1 MFDFEKMVTS
11 MRGNGVRRLE
21 LVFFDSCGKIKPNE
35 NERKAQVAALG
46 NCLCI
51 DGLNSVVVEFFPPQP
66 PPPGMLID
74 LKPPSPPIP
83 PLQPTTEPEKHDDR
97 VDALSYAAEAAKP
110 AAEEAAVKDTAPEP
124 KDLPKPQ
131 GPEKKAEPVAEPEK
145 PAEAAAKPKRER
157 KERKPGAETETKAPE
172 QPAAA
177 MAKPDKV
184 YDVFVETVEQD
195 DGTKADV
202 KRGLIAQMTLD
213 DMLRVNATFCLGLDT
228 DVATEALRA
237 ELTTCFI

>member
-1 MFDFEKMVTS
+1 MTFPDFIES
-11 MRGNGVRRLE
+11 LRRNGVASIGLE
-21 LVFFDSCGKIKPNE
+21 FHPPTTVVEDTLVVGKSIELAGVKFV
-35 NERKAQVAALG
+35 R
-46 NCLCI
+46 
-51 DGLNSVVVEFFPPQP
+51 VEFFAPQIP
-66 PPPGMLID
+66 KGLED
-74 LKPPSPPIP
+74 ESKPTP
-83 PLQPTTEPEKHDDR
+83 PLPPFQPTPEPERHDEELNR
-97 VDALSYAAEAAKP
+97 AAEAVCVELGLRKPVAEAAKIVTP
-110 AAEEAAVKDTAPEP
+110 LQPDGFA
-124 KDLPKPQ
+124 KPQ
-131 GPEKKAEPVAEPEK
+131 EPEQKAEPVMPTE
-145 PAEAAAKPKRER
+145 PAEAAAAKPKRER
-157 KERKPGAETETKAPE
+157 KERKPAAETEVRAPE

-177 MAKPDKV
+177 MAKPGKV

>member
-1 MFDFEKMVTS
+1 MFDFEKMMAS

-21 LVFFDSCGKIKPNE
+21 LVFFDRCGEIKPNE

-51 DGLNSVVVEFFPPQP
+51 DGLISVVVEFFQPQP
-66 PPPGMLID
+66 TP
-74 LKPPSPPIP
+74 
-83 PLQPTTEPEKHDDR
+83 EPEKHDDR
-97 VDALSYAAEAAKP
+97 ADALSYAAEAAKP